1 MTLDDKELEE
11 IRRRKMELMMQR
23 AKQKQEQE
31 QVSEPYAKGTVVELT
46 EYNFW
51 QVIQKTKLA
60 FVDMYGDW
68 CQPCKMLAP
77 IMAELAQDYKGKV
90 FFGKIDIDKNPRI
103 AAQFGIQSI
112 PMVLVFQNGKP
123 VGKLLGLRNYNEYD
137 MLIERL
143 LADQKQG
150 SGGPSYIQ

>member
-23 AKQKQEQE
+23 AEQKKKQE
-31 QVSEPYAKGTVVELT
+31 QVSEPYATGIVSELT

-51 QVIQKTKLA
+51 QTIQKTKLA
-60 FVDMYGDW
+60 LVDMYGVW

-77 IMAELAQDYKGKV
+77 ILAELAKDYKGKV
-90 FFGKIDIDKNPRI
+90 FFGKIDIDRNPRI
-103 AAQFGIQSI
+103 TAQFGVQSV
-112 PMVLVFQNGKP
+112 PMVVVFKNGKP
-123 VGKLLGLRNYNEYD
+123 AGMLPGLRNYAEYD

-143 LADQKQG
+143 LDEQK
-150 SGGPSYIQ
+150 GGPKNPSYFQ